1 MADTD
6 KLRVESALNKL
17 LEITEKSGNLRK
29 DLRQDIIDSVSTLR
43 SIFVNLR
50 NTVEEKKTKINQ
62 LTVELNKAKSEL
74 EENREAKLLSG
85 SMPSRGGKEQT
96 TAIAN
101 HNQPTSSGGPKKLY
115 SEAVRANEEKI
126 YKLMVKSKSHLS
138 TEEVKTTLRT
148 NVNPTSMKVGIRSLK
163 SLKDGRVLIEAGTTE
178 EINKLRQ
185 TIQEKCGGDL
195 EVVVPQLRKPRMV
208 INNVPNEIT
217 VENLEEVIIAQ
228 NPELELAQGEMTTKF
243 GYSTKRGQNKI
254 VIEVGP
260 ETRKKLQQKKLKIGW
275 QICYAADYLV
285 AMRCFRCSRFNHR
298 HNECKGEE
306 TCPLCSGGHKL
317 KECKASADQHKCIN
331 CTTYNRYSK
340 TGRINENH
348 SSLDKNCPSLQAVL
362 AKYRQNTEY

>member
-1 MADTD
+1 
-6 KLRVESALNKL
+6 
-17 LEITEKSGNLRK
+17 
-29 DLRQDIIDSVSTLR
+29 
-43 SIFVNLR
+43 
-50 NTVEEKKTKINQ
+50 
-62 LTVELNKAKSEL
+62 
-74 EENREAKLLSG
+74 
-85 SMPSRGGKEQT
+85 
-96 TAIAN
+96 
-101 HNQPTSSGGPKKLY
+101 
-115 SEAVRANEEKI
+115 
-126 YKLMVKSKSHLS
+126 MVKSKSHLS

-148 NVNPTSMKVGIRSLK
+148 NVNPTAMKVGIRSLK

-208 INNVPNEIT
+208 INNVPSEIT
-217 VENLEEVIIAQ
+217 VENLEEVLIAQ
-228 NPELELAQGEMTTKF
+228 NPELELAQGDMETKF
-243 GYSTKRGQNKI
+243 RYSTKRGQNKI
-254 VIEVGP
+254 VIEVRP

-285 AMRCFRCSRFNHR
+285 ARRCFRSSRFNHR

-317 KECKASADQHKCIN
+317 KECKALADQHKCIN